1 MEKYDENCENGKL
14 INHNLI
20 WKLEK
25 NYSHR
30 IENFSA
36 WAWPCF

>member
-14 INHNLI
+14 INYNFI

-25 NYSHR
+25 NYLYR
-30 IENFSA
+30 IENFSV
-36 WAWPCF
+36 WVWFCF